1 MREIDNF
8 FFISVYYNNVSTLLL
23 HDLINNYPYC
33 LPYSSYDISLENLI
47 LDAQPNRPNPDKLA
61 PGYGIFRQGSPK
73 WMDTEALTL
82 RLKVRGKHFEKNFF
96 KLSSVPLIFWCENYA
111 YVIQTIKGVSKRFC
125 LRCMQCRLVIW
136 TQGLIQQHESNNFRS
151 TCYNVIL

>member
-23 HDLINNYPYC
+23 HDLINNSPYC

-96 KLSSVPLIFWCENYA
+96 KLSSVL
-111 YVIQTIKGVSKRFC
+111 
-125 LRCMQCRLVIW
+125 
-136 TQGLIQQHESNNFRS
+136 
-151 TCYNVIL
+151 